1 VNFLKRCRR
10 VLIAR
15 SVALKKLEI
24 GVEVKERRDRRPI
37 HRRQDNKWQKYI
49 LIWIHKK
56 WTMILNK
63 VGR

>member
-1 VNFLKRCRR
+1 M
-10 VLIAR
+10 
-15 SVALKKLEI
+15 EI
-24 GVEVKERRDRRPI
+24 GVEVKERRDRR
-37 HRRQDNKWQKYI
+37 RMQDNRWQKHI